1 MSLKHVALVRIASF
15 SKFIHVHIYRV
26 IELYRYA
33 AILNTFINKN
43 EIKHYAFN
51 VACKCCNKV
60 FRLVSEIEFES
71 FKLAI

>member
-1 MSLKHVALVRIASF
+1 MSLIHVALVRITIF
-15 SKFIHVHIYRV
+15 SKFIHVHRV

>member
-1 MSLKHVALVRIASF
+1 MY
-15 SKFIHVHIYRV
+15 IYRV